1 MVFNL
6 NYESTSHTT
15 FDIIPYGN
23 NKVLNDSDIGNKKR
37 LLNKSGDLKL
47 GIFTF
52 YNKFH
57 WSSTLIFRFSIS
69 ATKRT
74 LEPILQITNRAAHH
88 TDNNLIRNV
97 TFSCCN
103 INHQLPLE
111 VANIE
116 FSWNIAEKYQ
126 FHFPLNSTKI
136 TAPNF
141 SLSAF
146 SMAST

>member
-37 LLNKSGDLKL
+37 LLNKSGDFKL

-57 WSSTLIFRFSIS
+57 
-69 ATKRT
+69 
-74 LEPILQITNRAAHH
+74 
-88 TDNNLIRNV
+88 
-97 TFSCCN
+97 
-103 INHQLPLE
+103 
-111 VANIE
+111 
-116 FSWNIAEKYQ
+116 
-126 FHFPLNSTKI
+126 
-136 TAPNF
+136 
-141 SLSAF
+141 
-146 SMAST
+146 